1 MPKLVFDFVDGSSG
15 NEKLSEVNNFAIDQ
29 IRLDPRVLV
38 NVERRSLKTRFLNID
53 NDYPFGFAPMGMCNL
68 TWPNADQMLANE
80 AKNNKIP
87 ICTSMASSTTLEKI
101 FELSNGRAWLQIYIG
116 QDEQFVMDLI
126 DRAKDCG
133 YKVIILTVD
142 VPVLSRRVRDE
153 RNGWNVPF
161 KMGLKQFIDFAFHP
175 NWSFRTLYNG
185 APKPMNYETS
195 NSGKGFIRG
204 ESRGGNDWK
213 TLERLRKKWDGTLV
227 VKGVMNSADA
237 EKIKKSGAD
246 AVYVSNHGGRQ
257 LDSAPASIYAL
268 PLIRKA
274 VGKDYPIIFD
284 SGIRGGGD
292 ILKALATGANFVML
306 GRPLMYAIGADGAS
320 GLRKILDVIKG
331 ELSTSLGLV
340 GLDDIKKVS
349 NSILAEDFI
358 HKQRKTLDY

>member
-1 MPKLVFDFVDGSSG
+1 
-15 NEKLSEVNNFAIDQ
+15 
-29 IRLDPRVLV
+29 
-38 NVERRSLKTRFLNID
+38 
-53 NDYPFGFAPMGMCNL
+53 
-68 TWPNADQMLANE
+68 
-80 AKNNKIP
+80 
-87 ICTSMASSTTLEKI
+87 
-101 FELSNGRAWLQIYIG
+101 
-116 QDEQFVMDLI
+116 
-126 DRAKDCG
+126 
-133 YKVIILTVD
+133 
-142 VPVLSRRVRDE
+142 
-153 RNGWNVPF
+153 
-161 KMGLKQFIDFAFHP
+161 
-175 NWSFRTLYNG
+175 
-185 APKPMNYETS
+185 MNYETS

-213 TLERLRKKWDGTLV
+213 TLERLRKKWDGILV

-292 ILKALATGANFVML
+292 ILKALALGANFVML